1 MKLQHEK
8 NSNLDMGP
16 AYPSPSLWQDLNY
29 TTCGLV
35 DPANLTVC
43 ITCDCFK
50 IRLLIAFGLDL
61 KNDEVAKRTLLLSLK
76 GFSNL
81 FLLFPS
87 HQRIMGE
94 QEREVNFTCLT
105 SDEQFSF
112 FFCQATWERPGRV
125 KRWRDRP
132 TKILSGETDYWSA
145 FYLLDWPAD
154 VNVYRANSCNWRKPD
169 YQSPWLT
176 TGR

>member
-16 AYPSPSLWQDLNY
+16 AYPSTSLWQDLNY

-61 KNDEVAKRTLLLSLK
+61 KNDEVAKKTLLFSLK

-112 FFCQATWERPGRV
+112 FFVRPLEKDLEGWNGEEADQQ
-125 KRWRDRP
+125 KY
-132 TKILSGETDYWSA
+132 SGERQTIGQLFTY
-145 FYLLDWPAD
+145 
-154 VNVYRANSCNWRKPD
+154 
-169 YQSPWLT
+169 
-176 TGR
+176 

>member
-16 AYPSPSLWQDLNY
+16 AYPSTSLWQDLNY

-76 GFSNL
+76 GFANL

-112 FFCQATWERPGRV
+112 FFVRPLEKDLEGWNGEEADQQ
-125 KRWRDRP
+125 KY
-132 TKILSGETDYWSA
+132 SGERQTIGQLFTY
-145 FYLLDWPAD
+145 
-154 VNVYRANSCNWRKPD
+154 
-169 YQSPWLT
+169 
-176 TGR
+176 

>member
-1 MKLQHEK
+1 MTRLVLKFKQPRTGFMKLQHEK

-61 KNDEVAKRTLLLSLK
+61 KNDEVAKRTLLFSLK

-87 HQRIMGE
+87 HRRIMGE

-112 FFCQATWERPGRV
+112 FLSGHLRKTWEGKMV
-125 KRWRDRP
+125 KGQTNKNTQGRDR
-132 TKILSGETDYWSA
+132 
-145 FYLLDWPAD
+145 LLVSFLPA
-154 VNVYRANSCNWRKPD
+154 R
-169 YQSPWLT
+169 LT
-176 TGR
+176 CWCKCIPC

>member
-1 MKLQHEK
+1 MTRLVLKFKQPSTGFMKLQHEK

-94 QEREVNFTCLT
+94 QEREVNFTWLT

-112 FFCQATWERPGRV
+112 FFVRPLEKDLEGWNGEGTDQQ
-125 KRWRDRP
+125 KY
-132 TKILSGETDYWSA
+132 SGERQTI
-145 FYLLDWPAD
+145 
-154 VNVYRANSCNWRKPD
+154 
-169 YQSPWLT
+169 
-176 TGR
+176 G